1 FTRLTATGGLR
12 YDRDNEHRTFASSD
26 EAVIS
31 RASRQDGAVSGRLG
45 AVYRLLDGPSTML
58 DAANVHVAFNRTFKP
73 AAFDPAP
80 QEDEGLLAPERSRS
94 FEAGVKVAGTARRWE
109 LDATAFN
116 MHLTNLV
123 VAADVNGNP
132 TRINAG
138 ELQFRGVELAGAIR
152 PWQSLALRAG
162 LALHDPK
169 FVHFTAVTEEGTVE
183 SADGNIP
190 ELVAKRTWQLAA
202 VYSPEHSAGGSVTF
216 RGVGRRALD
225 RDHVFFTQPYTTVDA
240 SVYVP
245 VSRARFEIVG
255 RNLTNQRFFTTDS
268 ELQDGLRYISAPRSI
283 MGRVSWTF

>member
-1 FTRLTATGGLR
+1 
-12 YDRDNEHRTFASSD
+12 
-26 EAVIS
+26 
-31 RASRQDGAVSGRLG
+31 
-45 AVYRLLDGPSTML
+45 
-58 DAANVHVAFNRTFKP
+58 
-73 AAFDPAP
+73 
-80 QEDEGLLAPERSRS
+80 
-94 FEAGVKVAGTARRWE
+94 
-109 LDATAFN
+109 

-132 TRINAG
+132 TRVNAG
-138 ELQFRGVELAGAIR
+138 EVQFRGVELAGAIR
-152 PWQSLALRAG
+152 PLQSFALRAG

-169 FVHFTAVTEEGTVE
+169 FVHFSAATEEGTVE

-225 RDHVFFTQPYTTVDA
+225 RDNVFFTKPYTTVDA